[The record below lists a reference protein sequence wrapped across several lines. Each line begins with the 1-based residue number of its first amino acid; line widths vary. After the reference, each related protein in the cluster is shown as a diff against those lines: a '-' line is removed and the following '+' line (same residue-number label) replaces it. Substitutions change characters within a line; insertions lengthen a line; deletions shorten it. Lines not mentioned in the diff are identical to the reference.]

1 MKHRFWYTVFTVA
14 CWTGCCCSGLR
25 LHAQAVAQNVGQTGG
40 QTAPTQTA
48 GTQAVASQGSKRQ
61 PPKPAADQAPGAAP
75 DKVWVNSSSKV
86 YHCPGDRY
94 YGRTK
99 KGSYM
104 TEAQAK
110 ALGDHGP
117 RGETCFK

>member
-14 CWTGCCCSGLR
+14 CWTGCCCTGLR
-25 LHAQAVAQNVGQTGG
+25 LHAQTGAQA
-40 QTAPTQTA
+40 APTPTA
-48 GTQAVASQGSKRQ
+48 GTQAAAPQGSKRQ